1 MVHPGRYFPVLE
13 TISNTIERDS
23 MTYRKK
29 PFEGDRLTGLKA
41 LRGKHDQTIRCG
53 VIEILYGPRDSME
66 TRRFLEDAIRKEEEK
81 QRLWVPGESDGD

>member
-1 MVHPGRYFPVLE
+1 
-13 TISNTIERDS
+13 

-29 PFEGDRLTGLKA
+29 PFEGDRLEGLKA

-66 TRRFLEDAIRKEEEK
+66 THRFLEAEISKLEGEEREQGGK
-81 QRLWVPGESDGD
+81 A